1 MPYCEFRNL
10 TFSVY
15 SFFGLLLL
23 LVLDSFPWGCA
34 DFSQASTKAE
44 VHELQLQKAAADSQ
58 LEVGSFH
65 IENFT
70 WQSHRWI
77 TMSECLNLLHKVQTM
92 NLGFEVFL

>member
-15 SFFGLLLL
+15 IFFGLLLL

-44 VHELQLQKAAADSQ
+44 VHEVQLQKAAANSQ
-58 LEVGSFH
+58 LEVGSFP
-65 IENFT
+65 IEKFYLAKSQVEN
-70 WQSHRWI
+70 
-77 TMSECLNLLHKVQTM
+77 NV
-92 NLGFEVFL
+92 

>member
-44 VHELQLQKAAADSQ
+44 VLEVQLQKAAADSQ
-58 LEVGSFH
+58 LEVGSFP
-65 IENFT
+65 IQKFYLAKSQVDN
-70 WQSHRWI
+70 
-77 TMSECLNLLHKVQTM
+77 NV
-92 NLGFEVFL
+92 